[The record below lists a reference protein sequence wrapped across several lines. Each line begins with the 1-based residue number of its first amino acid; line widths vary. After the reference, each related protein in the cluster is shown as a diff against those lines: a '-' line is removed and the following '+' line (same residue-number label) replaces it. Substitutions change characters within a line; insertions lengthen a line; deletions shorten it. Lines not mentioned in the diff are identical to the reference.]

1 MRTALGTIVML
12 IATSAIAQD
21 HLRPE
26 AGDLW
31 NQDEYYTK
39 IRKVFAD
46 SLRHDIIVELVFVPS
61 FQPEEIIG
69 IRKKGEGFEAFA
81 SKPSSHIW
89 STFNIREIET
99 GKQRWFD
106 EHGKPIPPEKNP
118 SLSDLKK
125 RAPSDFGQIRVHT
138 DARPLSAA
146 LTERIRVV
154 WQNMVLQAQEARDR
168 GFGVDGEDF
177 HFSLPLPGRGTVS
190 ATVWSPSSGKT
201 LALVNLAQALADY
214 ARRKADQRTLSK
226 LLEPLEP
233 KKA

>member
-1 MRTALGTIVML
+1 ML

-31 NQDEYYTK
+31 NRDEYYAK

-46 SLRHDIIVELVFVPS
+46 TLRHDIVVELVFVPS

-69 IRKKGEGFEAFA
+69 IRKKGQAFEAFA

-89 STFNIREIET
+89 STFNILEIET

-118 SLSDLKK
+118 SLPDLKK
-125 RAPSDFGQIRVHT
+125 HAPSDFGEIRVHT

-146 LTERIRVV
+146 LTQRIRTV
-154 WQNMVLQAQEARDR
+154 WQNMVLQAQEPRDR
-168 GFGVDGEDF
+168 ELGVDGEDF
-177 HFSLPLPGRGTVS
+177 HFSLQLAGGGTVT

-201 LALVNLAQALADY
+201 LALVNLAQALGDY
-214 ARRKADQRTLSK
+214 ARGKADEHTLSK